1 MLPAIGPL
9 TPGGDAMSS
18 APAETPEE
26 EERRAF
32 FSMDLFKAVAPVMI
46 LVLAVLL
53 IGYKFIDPAPP
64 HKITIATSQS
74 DGNYF
79 VYASLYAELVRREG
93 IELKIR
99 QTPSDA
105 ESMKLLSNPDSGVDL
120 AFIQGGVA
128 SSQST
133 VGLVSLGSLYYQPVW
148 IFCRCDRPVRHL
160 TELKGKRIAIGIYG
174 TGARVVADA
183 MLSSSGL
190 DYTNSTLLVLG
201 DDEAARALQQ
211 GQVDAAFF
219 LDVPHSPLIQRLAT
233 DKRLRLLDIT
243 EAEAYA
249 RQLSFLHH
257 LKLPDGGLNLAAN
270 LPDEEVSLLAPTV
283 MLVARDTFHPA
294 LVYLL
299 LKTISEVHGGG
310 GLFNAAHQFPS
321 AQGTD
326 FALSEQAA
334 NFYKS
339 GLPFLDQ
346 YLPFWAAT
354 FVNRM
359 LILLLP
365 LLAVIIP
372 LSRIV
377 PSLYVWLVKSR
388 IYKLYGEL
396 RYLETQIRL
405 DREPDS
411 PVRHLTDLNAI
422 EERVNQLKLPNAF
435 AMHLYELR
443 AHIAMVRGQIQLPE
457 NKQQ

>member
-1 MLPAIGPL
+1 MN
-9 TPGGDAMSS
+9 SE
-18 APAETPEE
+18 PAETPEE

-32 FSMDLFKAVAPVMI
+32 FSLDLLKAIAPVVI
-46 LVLAVLL
+46 LTLAVLL

-64 HKITIATSQS
+64 RKITIATSQV
-74 DGNYF
+74 DGNHF
-79 VYASLYAELVRREG
+79 VYASLYAELMRREG
-93 IELKIR
+93 VTLEIR
-99 QTPSDA
+99 QTRNET
-105 ESMKLLSNPDSGVDL
+105 ESLELLHNPDSGVDL

-128 SSQST
+128 ASEPT

-148 IFCRCDRPVRHL
+148 IFCRCAKPVRHL
-160 TELKGKRIAIGIYG
+160 TELKGKRIAIGVYG
-174 TGARVVADA
+174 TGARVVAEA
-183 MLSSSGL
+183 MLSASGL
-190 DYTNSTLLVLG
+190 DHKNSLPLVLG
-201 DDEAARALQQ
+201 DDEAAQALQE
-211 GQVDAAFF
+211 GRVDAAFF
-219 LDVPHSPLIQRLAT
+219 LDVAHSPLIQRLAM
-233 DKRLRLLDIT
+233 DKRLRLLDIS
-243 EAEAYA
+243 EAEAYT

-257 LKLPDGGLNLAAN
+257 LKLPDGGLNLTTN
-270 LPDEEVSLLAPTV
+270 LPDEEISLLAPTV

-299 LKTISEVHGGG
+299 LKTISQVHSGG
-310 GLFNAAHQFPS
+310 GLFNAPHEFPS
-321 AQGTD
+321 AQGAD
-326 FALSEQAA
+326 FTLSEQAA

-339 GLPFLDQ
+339 GLPFLDK

-354 FVNRM
+354 FVSRM

-377 PSLYVWLVKSR
+377 PSLYVWLVKSK

-405 DREPDS
+405 DSEPDAS
-411 PVRHLTDLNAI
+411 ARHLADLNAI

-443 AHIAMVRGQIQLPE
+443 AHIAMVRGQIASPRLPR
-457 NKQQ
+457 